1 MELLTELKKFLQAHN
16 QINRGAYDG
25 WLESEASPC
34 NWQGVGCD
42 ADSHVSSL
50 DLSSSRIFGPIFGNF
65 SRLTRLNRLDV
76 SANSIIGELPDDLN
90 RCVGLKHLNLSH
102 NLIGGALN
110 VSSRDNFTVGPL
122 TVAEFSSR
130 SVN

>member
-1 MELLTELKKFLQAHN
+1 M
-16 QINRGAYDG
+16 
-25 WLESEASPC
+25 
-34 NWQGVGCD
+34 
-42 ADSHVSSL
+42 SSL

-110 VSSRDNFTVGPL
+110 VYCRDNFTVGPL
-122 TVAEFSSR
+122 TFAEFQTGPLTKKWVIWVLNLIKWSHLGPEAAT
-130 SVN
+130 